1 MSFERVLKVPSD
13 RVGVLIGKGGET
25 KKNLEKMCG
34 VDLVIDGKSGEIIV
48 KTSAVDD
55 SEPLKAVS
63 IIEAVGRGFSPQRAI
78 KLMESDTVLEIMD
91 LRDYGGKSEN
101 ALERIRGRIIG
112 LHGKSRRV
120 IEELTGC
127 YISVFGRTVAVI
139 GNVTDA
145 KLAKDAITML
155 AEGSAHKSV
164 YQMLQRVRTK
174 RKMEKLLLW
183 EDQSP
188 ETGEFL

>member
-34 VDLVIDGKSGEIIV
+34 VELVIDGKSGEVVV
-48 KTSAVDD
+48 KSRTIEDSDPFRAVN
-55 SEPLKAVS
+55 
-63 IIEAVGRGFSPQRAI
+63 IIEAVGRGFSPQRAL
-78 KLMESDTVLEIMD
+78 KLMESDMVLEIMD

-120 IEELTGC
+120 IEELTSC
-127 YISVFGRTVAVI
+127 YISVFGRTVAII
-139 GNVTDA
+139 GNMTDA
-145 KLAKDAITML
+145 KLARNAVNML

-164 YQMLQRVRTK
+164 YQMLQRERTK

-188 ETGEFL
+188 ETGKIQ

>member
-1 MSFERVLKVPSD
+1 MSFERVLKVPSE

-25 KKNLEKMCG
+25 KKNLEKLCG
-34 VDLVIDGKSGEIIV
+34 VELVIDGKSGEIVV
-48 KTSAVDD
+48 KTSAIDD
-55 SEPLKAVS
+55 SDPLRAVN

-127 YISVFGRTVAVI
+127 YVSVFGRTVAVI
-139 GNVTDA
+139 GNMTDA

-164 YQMLQRVRTK
+164 YQMLQRERTK

-188 ETGEFL
+188 ETGEVR

>member
-1 MSFERVLKVPSD
+1 MSFERVLKVPSE

-25 KKNLEKMCG
+25 KKNLEKLCG
-34 VDLVIDGKSGEIIV
+34 VELAIDGKSGEIVV
-48 KTSAVDD
+48 KTSAIDD
-55 SEPLKAVS
+55 SDPLRAVN

-127 YISVFGRTVAVI
+127 YVSVFGRTVAVI
-139 GNVTDA
+139 GNMTDA

-164 YQMLQRVRTK
+164 YQMLQRERTK

-188 ETGEFL
+188 ETGEVR

>member
-1 MSFERVLKVPSD
+1 MSFERVLKVPSE

-25 KKNLEKMCG
+25 KKNLEKLCG
-34 VDLVIDGKSGEIIV
+34 VELAIDGKSGEIIV
-48 KTSAVDD
+48 KTSAIDD
-55 SEPLKAVS
+55 SDPLRAVN

-127 YISVFGRTVAVI
+127 YVSVFGRTVAVI
-139 GNVTDA
+139 GNMTDA

-164 YQMLQRVRTK
+164 YQMLQRERTK

-188 ETGEFL
+188 ETGEVR

>member
-1 MSFERVLKVPSD
+1 MSFERVLKVPSE

-34 VDLVIDGKSGEIIV
+34 VELVIDGKSGEIIV
-48 KTSAVDD
+48 KTSAIDD
-55 SEPLKAVS
+55 SDPLRAVN

-139 GNVTDA
+139 GNMTDA

-155 AEGSAHKSV
+155 AEGSTHKSV
-164 YQMLQRVRTK
+164 YQMLQRERTK

>member
-1 MSFERVLKVPSD
+1 MSFERVLKVPSE

-25 KKNLEKMCG
+25 KKNLEKLCG
-34 VDLVIDGKSGEIIV
+34 VELAIDGKSGEIVV
-48 KTSAVDD
+48 KTSAIDD
-55 SEPLKAVS
+55 SDPLRAVN

-127 YISVFGRTVAVI
+127 YVSVFGRTVAVI
-139 GNVTDA
+139 GNMTDA

-155 AEGSAHKSV
+155 A
-164 YQMLQRVRTK
+164 RD
-174 RKMEKLLLW
+174 W
-183 EDQSP
+183 EYDRR
-188 ETGEFL
+188 EAG

>member
-1 MSFERVLKVPSD
+1 MSFERVLKVPSE

-34 VDLVIDGKSGEIIV
+34 VELVIDGKSGEIIV
-48 KTSAVDD
+48 KTSAIDD
-55 SEPLKAVS
+55 SDPLRAVN
-63 IIEAVGRGFSPQRAI
+63 IIEAVGRGFSPQRAS

-120 IEELTGC
+120 IEELTGS

-139 GNVTDA
+139 GNMTDA

-164 YQMLQRVRTK
+164 YQMLQRERTK

-188 ETGEFL
+188 ETGEFQ

>member
-1 MSFERVLKVPSD
+1 LSFERVIRVPAD
-13 RVGVLIGKGGET
+13 RVGALIGRGGET
-25 KKNLEKMCG
+25 KKDLERMCG
-34 VDLVIDGKSGEIIV
+34 VELVIDSKSGEIVV
-48 KTSAVDD
+48 KARVTGA
-55 SEPLKAVS
+55 SEPFRAAN
-63 IIEAVGRGFSPQRAI
+63 IIEAVGRGFSPQRAL
-78 KLMESDTVLEIMD
+78 KLMEDDTVLEVMD

-101 ALERIRGRIIG
+101 ALERIRGRVIG

-120 IEELTGC
+120 IEELTNSFV
-127 YISVFGRTVAVI
+127 SVFGRTVAII
-139 GNVTDA
+139 GKSNDA

-164 YQMLQRVRTK
+164 YQMLQRERTK

-188 ETGEFL
+188 ETADVR

>member
-1 MSFERVLKVPSD
+1 MSFERVLKVPSE

-34 VDLVIDGKSGEIIV
+34 VELVIDGKSGEIIV
-48 KTSAVDD
+48 KTSAIDD
-55 SEPLKAVS
+55 SDPLRAVN
-63 IIEAVGRGFSPQRAI
+63 IIEAVGRGFSPQRAS

-120 IEELTGC
+120 IEELTGS

-139 GNVTDA
+139 GNMTDA

-164 YQMLQRVRTK
+164 YQMLQRERTK

>member
-1 MSFERVLKVPSD
+1 MSFERVLKVPSE

-34 VDLVIDGKSGEIIV
+34 VELVIDGKSGEIIV
-48 KTSAVDD
+48 KTSAIED
-55 SEPLKAVS
+55 SDPLKAVN

-78 KLMESDTVLEIMD
+78 KLMESDTVLAIMD

-127 YISVFGRTVAVI
+127 YVSVFGRTVAVI
-139 GNVTDA
+139 GNMTDA

-164 YQMLQRVRTK
+164 YQMLQRARTK

-188 ETGEFL
+188 ETSEIR